1 MDEGPDMSTGVM
13 VRCLAKEWSNER
25 EVYEDEI
32 DEGGASQGLKEE
44 ERATVELRCERGGV
58 LVARWR
64 DVKSGVDKGMLEV
77 L

>member
-1 MDEGPDMSTGVM
+1 MDEGPDASAGVM
-13 VRCLAKEWSNER
+13 VRCLAKEWNNER
-25 EVYEDEI
+25 EVYEEE
-32 DEGGASQGLKEE
+32 DEGGGSQRLKEE

-64 DVKSGVDKGMLEV
+64 DVRSGVEKGMLEV